1 MFVAHSLRRLPAHG
15 SMAQRTQ
22 RGMTL
27 VELMVALLL
36 GLVTTYFIAQVFA
49 VAEGQKRTATFGTD
63 AQING
68 AVAMHTL
75 RRHALNAGY
84 GLTSVV
90 ETLGCPIYGEYG
102 TVGSTSPAPAMTV
115 APLLI
120 TPGATASA
128 PSDSVTILASN
139 KSTFATP
146 IRIKTSHKAPDV
158 TEPAAFKVSGSVG
171 VKEDDVIMAMP
182 MAWDNNNKC
191 HIFTVRSDTSSVDTT
206 LAKDTIP
213 HVAAGSAS
221 SWNAAPNSTWPTNKF
236 LEGDVIVNFGKIRTM
251 KFGVNGDTFQVET
264 WTPDSPGN
272 VEQLNSG
279 VVLLKA
285 LYGRDTDGNGKVD
298 TYDTTTPTNNLE
310 WRRVLSVRMVMV
322 ARSGQRE
329 KEPVTTAEPTWD
341 VGGDVNVSYVKVPG
355 AGATVCA
362 AGGAACKVS
371 LPLSHLSDWQYYRY
385 KTFDTAVPV
394 RNLLWNLP

>member
-1 MFVAHSLRRLPAHG
+1 MLVAKNNPRRRPTQGRVA
-15 SMAQRTQ
+15 Q

-49 VAEGQKRTATFGTD
+49 AAEGQKRTATFGTD

-84 GLTSVV
+84 GLSSVV
-90 ETLGCPIYGEYG
+90 DSLGCPIYGEFG
-102 TVGSTSPAPAMTV
+102 TAGSTTAAPAMTV
-115 APLLI
+115 APIVI
-120 TPGATASA
+120 TPSAVASA
-128 PSDSVTILASN
+128 PSDSVTILTSN

-146 IRIKTSHKAPDV
+146 VRITAIHKAPDA
-158 TEPAAFKVSGSVG
+158 TEPAAFKVSGSMG

-182 MAWDNNNKC
+182 ATWDANNKC
-191 HIFTVRSDTSSVDTT
+191 HLFTVKQDLSSPDTT
-206 LAKDTIP
+206 LSKDTIP
-213 HVAAGSAS
+213 HTPSGSAS
-221 SWNAAPNSTWPTNKF
+221 TWNSAPNANWPASKF
-236 LEGDVIVNFGKIRTM
+236 QVGDTIVNFGKIRRM
-251 KFGVNGDTFQVET
+251 VFGVDNDTFQVVS
-264 WTPDSPGN
+264 WTQEGIGN
-272 VEQLNSG
+272 AEQLNSG

-285 LYGRDTDGNGKVD
+285 LYGRDTDGNGRVD
-298 TYDTTTPTNNLE
+298 TYDTTTPVTKDD
-310 WRRVLSVRMVMV
+310 WRGVMSVRMVMV

-329 KEPVTTAEPTWD
+329 RDPVTTVEPTWD

-355 AGATVCA
+355 GGATACA
-362 AGGAACKVS
+362 AGGGACKVS

-385 KTFDTAVPV
+385 KAFDTAVPV
-394 RNLLWNLP
+394 RNLLWNLQ